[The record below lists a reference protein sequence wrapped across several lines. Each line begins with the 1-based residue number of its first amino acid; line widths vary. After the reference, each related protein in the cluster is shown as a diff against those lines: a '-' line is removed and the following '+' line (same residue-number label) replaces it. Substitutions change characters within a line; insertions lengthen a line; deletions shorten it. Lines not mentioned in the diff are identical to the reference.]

1 MEAPLS
7 NLDLKNLLEQKEE
20 TITYLKQL
28 LKDKDKIIKLYEEK
42 IKDLEIRLEKF
53 IKINPEFITKEEK
66 TAITPGNNTLYDFSK
81 FDVQKRI
88 PLMKVEPNNGAIYT
102 MKKLN
107 DDRIACGFSNG
118 NIIVFSKEKY
128 EKEIELNDY
137 HKGGHITFLTQLKN
151 GIFISCG
158 SDGKI
163 NFFKILENQ
172 CSLFQTINAHGGR
185 AMKLRELELNKLL
198 VSCSEDKTLNFY
210 IFQNEYKIEQKI
222 TTNIDIWN
230 EIETK
235 NGKIVLTGNSD
246 KIQFFDI
253 NTRKLEKQLS
263 GIKLYGS
270 LSNNL
275 INISD
280 TLLAVGGTD
289 NIFIINVLTQQKVNE
304 IKIQGSSCITC
315 FCKLNDNI
323 LLTGDCSNTIR
334 QWKITGEFLIQE
346 YLKEKSHGSQI
357 RVIEKYDNG
366 LIATCSDD
374 GSFKIW

>member
-1 MEAPLS
+1 MEEP
-7 NLDLKNLLEQKEE
+7 LDLKTLLKQKDE
-20 TITYLKQL
+20 IISYLKL
-28 LKDKDKIIKLYEEK
+28 LLNDKDKIIKLYEEK
-42 IKDLEIRLEKF
+42 IKDLEMKLEKF
-53 IKINPEFITKEEK
+53 SKINKEFMAKEEK
-66 TAITPGNNTLYDFSK
+66 NTVTPGNNYLNDFSE
-81 FDVQKRI
+81 FNIQKKI
-88 PLMKVEPNNGAIYT
+88 PLIKVEPNNGCIYT

-158 SDGKI
+158 SEGKI

-172 CSLFQTINAHGGR
+172 CSLFQTIKAHEQR
-185 AMKLRELELNKLL
+185 AMKLRELEFNNLL

-230 EIETK
+230 LIETK
-235 NGKIVLTGNSD
+235 NGKIVLTGNVD

-253 NTRKLEKQLS
+253 NTRKLENQIS
-263 GIKLYGS
+263 GIKLYRS

-275 INISD
+275 INLSD

-289 NIFIINVLTQQKVNE
+289 DIFIINVLTQQKVNE
-304 IKIQGSSCITC
+304 IKIPGSNCITC
-315 FCKLNDNI
+315 FCKLNDTF
-323 LLTGDCSNTIR
+323 LLTGDCSNSIR
-334 QWKITGEFLIQE
+334 QWKISGEFLIQE
-346 YLKEKSHGSQI
+346 YLKEKSHGDQI
-357 RVIEKYDNG
+357 RMIEKYENG
-366 LIATCSDD
+366 LIVTCSDD
-374 GSFKIW
+374 GSLKIW